1 MHVGREGIMNLLLAF
16 APFIVF
22 VIVER
27 LVGILAGLAAGAV
40 AAAALLMRDL
50 VTPGRSPKLLEAGTL
65 LLFGG
70 LTLLQLALGE
80 PWSIADVRLRVDAG
94 LLLIVLLT
102 MVLGRPF
109 SLQYARERVAP
120 EHWDQPGFVRVNYV
134 ISAAWAL
141 AFGVLVVADVV
152 IDVMPGLPRMG
163 GVVAIVAAL
172 GRWPGLP
179 AGIRSGVDAARRAGR
194 ARPVVELRSGRPAPA
209 RRARR
214 LRAGPGACRRAPTAA
229 A

>member
-1 MHVGREGIMNLLLAF
+1 MNLLLAF
-16 APFIVF
+16 TPFIVF

-27 LVGILAGLAAGAV
+27 LVSILVGLAAGAV
-40 AAAALLMRDL
+40 AACALLIRDL
-50 VTPGRSPKLLEAGTL
+50 VTPGHSVKLLEAGTL

-70 LTLLQLALGE
+70 LTLLQLLMGE
-80 PWSIADVRLRVDAG
+80 QWSIADVRLRVDAG

-120 EHWDQPGFVRVNYV
+120 EYWEQPDFLRVNYV

-152 IDVMPGLPRMG
+152 IDVVPGLPRMG

-172 GRWPGLP
+172 W
-179 AGIRSGVDAARRAGR
+179 
-194 ARPVVELRSGRPAPA
+194 
-209 RRARR
+209 
-214 LRAGPGACRRAPTAA
+214 AA
-229 A
+229 AWFTGWYPQQHGRHMAGGT

>member
-1 MHVGREGIMNLLLAF
+1 MNLLLAF

-22 VIVER
+22 VVAER
-27 LVGILAGLAAGAV
+27 LASILVGLAAGAV

-50 VTPGRSPKLLEAGTL
+50 ITPGRSVKLLEVGTL

-70 LTLLQLALGE
+70 LTLLQLAMGE
-80 PWSIADVRLRVDAG
+80 QWSIADVRLRVDAG

-120 EHWDQPGFVRVNYV
+120 EYWEQPDFLRVNYV

-152 IDVMPGLPRMG
+152 IDFVPGLPRTG

-172 GRWPGLP
+172 W
-179 AGIRSGVDAARRAGR
+179 
-194 ARPVVELRSGRPAPA
+194 
-209 RRARR
+209 
-214 LRAGPGACRRAPTAA
+214 AA
-229 A
+229 AWFTGWYPERHQRHMAGGT